1 MSNNS
6 LFNATTAV
14 EVNDDLTMLWIF
26 LSGILIFFMQ
36 AGFTWVESGFTRS
49 KNVVHISMKN
59 ILDNSVGTLSYRF
72 IGLRVSEEVEI
83 KRLDQS
89 EYVIGGF
96 EGGGFEAWIKDNT
109 NTLT

>member
-1 MSNNS
+1 MSNNP

-49 KNVVHISMKN
+49 KNVVNISMKN

>member
-49 KNVVHISMKN
+49 KNAVNISMKN

-72 IGLRVSEEVEI
+72 FGLRVSEEVEI
-83 KRLDQS
+83 KGLDQS
-89 EYVIGGF
+89 EYGFGGF

>member
-36 AGFTWVESGFTRS
+36 AGFKWVESGFTRS
-49 KNVVHISMKN
+49 KNVVNISMKN

>member
-1 MSNNS
+1 
-6 LFNATTAV
+6 
-14 EVNDDLTMLWIF
+14 
-26 LSGILIFFMQ
+26 
-36 AGFTWVESGFTRS
+36 
-49 KNVVHISMKN
+49 MKN